1 MKIARL
7 SWKLLKYLVIAG
19 VLAFV
24 GLIIIVAASFK
35 ELKSAAASGLSA
47 KNSLEA
53 AVVAV
58 QNKNWSEAQS
68 KARSAGDNIEVAL
81 AELEKVKNKQ
91 VFNRIVLLRNQ
102 VNDLEYLLKTAD
114 IISRSLD
121 GAIPIAEKFSD
132 LYSGAAG
139 ANFSSLNEQEKAD
152 FFKLIKESE
161 PELNGLRANLDLAL
175 INLNKIHKIGVL
187 WPIYGQLSDL
197 KVELAQ
203 AKNLI
208 QEASPLLKLL
218 PALAGYP
225 QESNFLIIM
234 HNNDELRPT
243 GGFIGV
249 FGFLKTKNGN
259 IADLKTDDSYHL
271 DMPAVGKWKMTPPE
285 PISKYM
291 GVENWYLRDSNWSPD
306 WPTASKKIQEIFIG
320 ESQVVGVS
328 VPTINGVIGITP
340 DFVADLL
347 RLVGP
352 ITVKGETYTPENLQ
366 ALLQYNVEVAYK
378 EQDISSWDRKAV
390 INELL
395 DELKT
400 RLLALET
407 NKLSELANIFT
418 TNIQNKNIQIYFN
431 DSGSESLV
439 YDLKADGAIKK
450 SASDYLMVVDAN
462 LGAFKSDS
470 VVKKGITYNLK
481 NNGGA
486 LTANL
491 SLSYRHEGGFDWRT
505 TRYRSYTRI
514 LAPLGSKLVSVKG
527 DNSVKLDTES
537 ISSADD
543 NNLQK
548 TVFGFFFSVEPGTA
562 GVINLEYSL
571 PDNISSDIKAR
582 TYQLFVQKQAGR
594 RTESFNANINGES
607 YAPSLDKDLIIIP

>member
-1 MKIARL
+1 MKIASFFL
-7 SWKLLKYLVIAG
+7 KFIKYLVIAG
-19 VLAFV
+19 VLALIS
-24 GLIIIVAASFK
+24 LIIIIATSFK

-53 AVVAV
+53 AAVAV
-58 QNKNWSEAQS
+58 QNKNWQEAQN
-68 KARSAGDNIEVAL
+68 KAESANAEITLAL
-81 AELEKVKNKQ
+81 SELEKVRSKQ
-91 VFNRIVLLRNQ
+91 VFNQIVLLRNQ
-102 VNDLEYLLKTAD
+102 INDLEYLLKTAD
-114 IISRSLD
+114 IISRSLI
-121 GAIPIAEKFSD
+121 GAVPIAENFSN
-132 LYSGAAG
+132 LYSDSSGY
-139 ANFSSLNEQEKAD
+139 NFSSLNEQKKAE

-187 WPIYGQLSDL
+187 WPIYGKLSDL
-197 KVELAQ
+197 KFELTQ

-208 QEASPLLKLL
+208 EEANPLLKLL

-234 HNNDELRPT
+234 HNNDELRPS

-271 DMPAVGKWKMTPPE
+271 DMPAVGKWKMTPPA
-285 PISKYM
+285 PVSKYM

-306 WPTASKKIQEIFIG
+306 WPTASRKIQEIFIG
-320 ESQVVGVS
+320 ESRAVGLD
-328 VPTINGVIGITP
+328 VPEINGVIGITP
-340 DFVADLL
+340 DFVSDLL

-366 ALLQYNVEVAYK
+366 TLLQYNVEVAYK

-400 RLLALET
+400 RLFALET
-407 NKLSELANIFT
+407 NKLGELANIFT
-418 TNIQNKNIQIYFN
+418 ANIQNKNIQIYFN

-439 YDLKADGAIKK
+439 YDLGADGAIKK
-450 SASDYLMVVDAN
+450 TASDYLMVVDAN

-481 NNGGA
+481 NNGGTA
-486 LTANL
+486 NANL

-505 TRYRSYTRI
+505 TRYRSYTRV
-514 LAPLGSKLVSVKG
+514 LVPQGSKLVSLKG
-527 DNSVKLDTES
+527 DANTKLDKES
-537 ISSADD
+537 ISSTDD
-543 NNLQK
+543 NDLQK
-548 TVFGFFFSVEPGTA
+548 TIFGFFFSVEPGTS
-562 GVINLEYSL
+562 GVISLEYSL
-571 PDNISSDIKAR
+571 PEDISSDIKSR

-594 RTESFNANINGES
+594 RTESFNANINGEV
-607 YAPSLDKDLIIIP
+607 YTPGLNKDLTIIP

>member
-1 MKIARL
+1 MKIASL
-7 SWKLLKYLVIAG
+7 SLKLIKYLVIAG
-19 VLAFV
+19 VLALIA
-24 GLIIIVAASFK
+24 LIIIIVSSFK

-47 KNSLEA
+47 KSSLEA
-53 AVVAV
+53 AAVAV
-58 QNKNWSEAQS
+58 QNKNWPEAQN
-68 KARSAGDNIEVAL
+68 KAESASMEINSAL
-81 AELEKVKNKQ
+81 LELEKVRNKQ
-91 VFNRIVLLRNQ
+91 AFNQIVLLRNQ
-102 VNDLEYLLKTAD
+102 INDLEYLLKTAD
-114 IISRSLD
+114 IISRSLI
-121 GAIPIAEKFSD
+121 GAVPIAEKFSN
-132 LYSGAAG
+132 LYADSSGY
-139 ANFSSLNEQEKAD
+139 NFSSLNEQKKAD

-187 WPIYGQLSDL
+187 WPIYGKLSDL
-197 KVELAQ
+197 KFELTQ

-208 QEASPLLKLL
+208 EEANPLLKLL

-234 HNNDELRPT
+234 HNNDELRPS

-271 DMPAVGKWKMTPPE
+271 DMPAVGKWKMTPPV
-285 PISKYM
+285 PVSKYM

-320 ESQVVGVS
+320 ESRAVGLD
-328 VPTINGVIGITP
+328 VPAINGVIGITP
-340 DFVADLL
+340 DFVSDLL

-366 ALLQYNVEVAYK
+366 TLLQYNVEVAYK

-400 RLLALET
+400 RLLSLET
-407 NKLSELANIFT
+407 NKLGSLANIFT
-418 TNIQNKNIQIYFN
+418 ANIQNKNVQIYFN

-439 YDLKADGAIKK
+439 YDLGADGAIKK
-450 SASDYLMVVDAN
+450 TTSDYLMVVDAN

-481 NNGGA
+481 NNGGTA
-486 LTANL
+486 DANL

-505 TRYRSYTRI
+505 TRYRSYTRV
-514 LAPLGSKLVSVKG
+514 LVPLGSKLISLKG
-527 DNSVKLDTES
+527 DVNTKLDQES
-537 ISSADD
+537 ISSSDD
-543 NNLQK
+543 SDLQK

-571 PDNISSDIKAR
+571 PSNISSDLKAR

-594 RTESFNANINGES
+594 RTESFKANINGEV
-607 YAPSLDKDLIIIP
+607 YTPSLDKDLTIIP